1 MIIGVQRLAF
11 TVQRSTFGGG
21 FSVTFDHEYSGFRSG
36 WKNNKS
42 NGNSTFGEI
51 ILLTKRQTPNAKR

>member
-1 MIIGVQRLAF
+1 MIMGVRRSTF
-11 TVQRSTFGGG
+11 NVQRSTAFGGG
-21 FSVTFDHEYSGFRSG
+21 FGVTFDHEYSGFRSG

-51 ILLTKRQTPNAKR
+51 ILLTKR